1 MARER
6 LWEQKDCYFEKDG
19 HACIFTLNRPQVLN
33 SYSWDIVD
41 GLLRAVNEVKDD
53 LDVGALIITGAGRAF
68 SSGANVK
75 GMAGYETPYEEG
87 LEPTQEAKLQL
98 GADARVRATLARK
111 EGAPGGGFLDREY
124 VRYRHK
130 RWAILREMEVPVI
143 AAINGWA
150 IGAGLDIAMA
160 CDILIAS
167 ESAKFGYFYTKVGW
181 VTDMGGCW
189 YLARAIGTYRAME
202 LILTGDA
209 WDANEARLMGLVG
222 RVVPDEE
229 LLPTAIAMAERM
241 AANGPYAV
249 RMDKDLIYKA
259 MELDF
264 RNWMDYLILP
274 QTIQT
279 ADPEIE
285 KAHVEAARR
294 HLADKTRYM
303 QKGPKLD

>member
-6 LWEQKDCYFEKDG
+6 LWEQEECYFEKDG
-19 HACIFTLNRPQVLN
+19 HARIFTLNRPQVLN
-33 SYSWDIVD
+33 SYSQDVID

-53 LDVGALIITGAGRAF
+53 LEVGALILTGAGRAF

-75 GMAGYETPYEEG
+75 SMAGESMERGGGPSPESM
-87 LEPTQEAKLQL
+87 AL
-98 GADARVRATLARK
+98 GAGAGPRAAQAK
-111 EGAPGGGFLDREY
+111 EAGESGGGFLDREH
-124 VRYRHK
+124 VKYRHK

-150 IGAGLDIAMA
+150 IGAGLDLAMA

-167 ESAKFGYFYTKVGW
+167 ESAKFGYFYAKVGL
-181 VTDMGGCW
+181 VPDMGGAW
-189 YLARAIGTYRAME
+189 YLPRAIGTYRAME

-229 LLPTAIAMAERM
+229 LMPAAIAMAERI
-241 AANGPYAV
+241 AGNSPRII

-259 MELDF
+259 QEMDF
-264 RNWMDYLILP
+264 RNWMDYLALT
-274 QTIQT
+274 QGVQS
-279 ADPEIE
+279 ADTEIRR
-285 KAHVEAARR
+285 KAKELAQK

-303 QKGPKLD
+303 HAGPSLD

>member
-1 MARER
+1 MAREK
-6 LWEQKDCYFEKDG
+6 LWEQQDCYFEKDG
-19 HACIFTLNRPQVLN
+19 HARIFTLNRPQVLN
-33 SYSWDIVD
+33 SYSQDIVD

-53 LDVGALIITGAGRAF
+53 MEVGALILTGAGRAF

-75 GMAGYETPYEEG
+75 SMAGERMART
-87 LEPTQEAKLQL
+87 EPSELSRIQL
-98 GADARVRATLARK
+98 GADAGSRAAKAREAGK
-111 EGAPGGGFLDREY
+111 PGGGWLDREH

-130 RWAILREMEVPVI
+130 RWNILREMEVPTI

-167 ESAKFGYFYTKVGW
+167 EGTKFGYFYTKVGW
-181 VTDMGGCW
+181 VTDMGGAW
-189 YLARAIGTYRAME
+189 YLTRAVNTYRAME

-229 LLPTAIAMAERM
+229 LLPTAIAMAERI
-241 AANGPYAV
+241 AGNGPYAV

-259 MELDF
+259 TELNF

-274 QTIQT
+274 QQIQT
-279 ADPEIE
+279 ADADIE

-303 QKGPKLD
+303 QKGPKLEQPE